1 MLAIFFEKWPATFP
15 LLRSRHHCTNLLLHV
30 CCVVLR
36 LKKVCTVA
44 ICEKLH
50 AQLKEAAKKD
60 KRALGVFTA
69 LLLEEAL
76 TARE

>member
-1 MLAIFFEKWPATFP
+1 MTVEKTKEG
-15 LLRSRHHCTNLLLHV
+15 
-30 CCVVLR
+30 

-44 ICEKLH
+44 ICGKLH
-50 AQLKEAAKKD
+50 AELKEAAKKD